1 MSTFFESW
9 WILVSFSKIY
19 YFFYTYIWGSQCK
32 WKTSGSFWTKKRKQT
47 SQLSRFHCLSHG
59 LAVGSSFLTGFQILS
74 GFFPKLTVFWKKT
87 NKQTQAAYCD
97 AAEERISRMINKN
110 KTSSRSSLYLSW
122 KLLFIKLVKTHIDN
136 PF

>member
-9 WILVSFSKIY
+9 ILVLNISLIFENLLL
-19 YFFYTYIWGSQCK
+19 FYTYIWSSQCN

-74 GFFPKLTVFWKKT
+74 GFFPKLAVFWKKLTNKHRQNIPMLLKNAFLEWLTKT
-87 NKQTQAAYCD
+87 NKQSQFSIFELET
-97 AAEERISRMINKN
+97 I
-110 KTSSRSSLYLSW
+110 
-122 KLLFIKLVKTHIDN
+122 VH
-136 PF
+136 